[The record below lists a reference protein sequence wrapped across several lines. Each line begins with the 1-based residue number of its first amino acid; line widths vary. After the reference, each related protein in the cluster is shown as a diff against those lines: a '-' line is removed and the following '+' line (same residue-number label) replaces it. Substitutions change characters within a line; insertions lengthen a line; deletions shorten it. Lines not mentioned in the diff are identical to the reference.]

1 MARCWGVARG
11 ASKGEKTMPR
21 QKDLKRLV
29 RARMQKTGEAYT
41 TARTQLLKKPRAK
54 KVAAADAPV
63 AATTVAATTAVD
75 PQDFAAIAGMSNEI
89 IEEKTG
95 CTWERWV
102 KSLDYHGAAT
112 MSHSEIAK
120 LVRNTYKTPSWW
132 TQTVAVG
139 YERIKGLRVRGQ
151 QRNGTYVATKSRTV
165 NVPVTTLFDA
175 WMDPNVRGLWLT
187 DAVVRVRTATA
198 PKSIRLEWTDGS
210 IIAVGFTPKGKTKSA
225 VALEHAKLP
234 DREAANTVKQYWA
247 ERLDALNQL
256 LTEQ

>member
-54 KVAAADAPV
+54 KVAAVDAP
-63 AATTVAATTAVD
+63 VD

-89 IEEKTG
+89 IKEKTG

-132 TQTVAVG
+132 TQSVAVG
-139 YERIKGLRVRGQ
+139 YERIKGLRVRG
-151 QRNGTYVATKSRTV
+151 
-165 NVPVTTLFDA
+165 
-175 WMDPNVRGLWLT
+175 
-187 DAVVRVRTATA
+187 
-198 PKSIRLEWTDGS
+198 
-210 IIAVGFTPKGKTKSA
+210 
-225 VALEHAKLP
+225 
-234 DREAANTVKQYWA
+234 
-247 ERLDALNQL
+247 
-256 LTEQ
+256 